1 MTISVLSQ
9 ASVDSLRMIVKRGES
24 ILNQS
29 FEDIVAQH
37 NLQLI
42 EIDVNFDNSVTL
54 ALPDGETQE
63 TNNDAKNCILI
74 SSALPDLTDI
84 EATDERLWVTLGLR
98 EYREYS
104 ISRWPLK
111 NEDKLDNHTN
121 NHWFAGSSRG
131 LMRDHA
137 VSRLWWYHRLCRR
150 IQNRSADET
159 LDLLFFNSDY
169 RSSMLER
176 NTTSAI
182 TEVVSSIIEITEEN
196 RKKGISYNR
205 EKFRAFMKSLDLLA
219 GRSRLSVLNK
229 EQLKTKLATLYSDA
243 YK

>member
-1 MTISVLSQ
+1 MTPSGINGFE
-9 ASVDSLRMIVKRGES
+9 RS
-24 ILNQS
+24 I
-29 FEDIVAQH
+29 
-37 NLQLI
+37 
-42 EIDVNFDNSVTL
+42 IDDPSKVIGKSITQVVTML
-54 ALPDGETQE
+54 ADG
-63 TNNDAKNCILI
+63 K
-74 SSALPDLTDI
+74 LTDNGQTAPAFRDFLNNCRI
-84 EATDERLWVTLGLR
+84 DQLES
-98 EYREYS
+98 Y
-104 ISRWPLK
+104 I
-111 NEDKLDNHTN
+111 

-137 VSRLWWYHRLCRR
+137 ISRLWWYHRLCTR
-150 IQNRSADET
+150 IKNRSADET

-196 RKKGISYNR
+196 RKKGVSYNR

>member
-9 ASVDSLRMIVKRGES
+9 ASVDILRMIVKRGES

-29 FEDIVAQH
+29 FEDIVAQY

-42 EIDVNFDNSVTL
+42 EIDINFDSSVTL

-63 TNNDAKNCILI
+63 TNNDANNCILI

-111 NEDKLDNHTN
+111 NEDKLDNHTI

-137 VSRLWWYHRLCRR
+137 VSRLWWYHRLCTR
-150 IQNRSADET
+150 IKNRSADET

-196 RKKGISYNR
+196 RKKGVSYNR

-219 GRSRLSVLNK
+219 GRSRLSALNK